1 MNNNSFDFIRF
12 FLAFNVLLAH
22 IKVLSN
28 SRQLEFL
35 ENFSN
40 SFIAVNGF
48 FVISGFLVAKS
59 FSNTSSIKTYFL
71 KRIKRILPAYLFIV
85 LFSAI
90 FFSVFSKLSFLE
102 YFSNTQLYQYLGWNC
117 VFLNFMQPCLPAL
130 FDNTVFCAVNGS
142 LWTIKVEESFYL
154 VLPVIFFLIRKVN
167 KPTLILILCYLFSI
181 VYFYLFKFYFIKP
194 LLAKQ
199 LPGALS
205 YFVTGVFIYLNF
217 NYIIRFKKR
226 LFVFFVVVFLFSI
239 KFSVFFLYPMSFGF
253 LVILL
258 AYSLPFLNNFGKYGD
273 FTYGLYISHYP
284 IIQLFKEFDLF
295 DKYNPFLL
303 ALLIVILSLS
313 FSYFSWHCIEKRFL
327 NRAYISKT

>member
-130 FDNTVFCAVNGS
+130 FDNTVLCAVNGS

-154 VLPVIFFLIRKVN
+154 VLPVIFFLIRKQFHYW
-167 KPTLILILCYLFSI
+167 LMS
-181 VYFYLFKFYFIKP
+181 
-194 LLAKQ
+194 Q
-199 LPGALS
+199 L
-205 YFVTGVFIYLNF
+205 
-217 NYIIRFKKR
+217 
-226 LFVFFVVVFLFSI
+226 
-239 KFSVFFLYPMSFGF
+239 
-253 LVILL
+253 
-258 AYSLPFLNNFGKYGD
+258 
-273 FTYGLYISHYP
+273 
-284 IIQLFKEFDLF
+284 KEL
-295 DKYNPFLL
+295 
-303 ALLIVILSLS
+303 
-313 FSYFSWHCIEKRFL
+313 
-327 NRAYISKT
+327 